1 MYDLWRILYRIL
13 TIYNTRPLVIKG
25 LQYCMEYDMISTRDN
40 NSLAGAIPAQR
51 PKGGKA

>member
-1 MYDLWRILYRIL
+1 MIFR
-13 TIYNTRPLVIKG
+13 G
-25 LQYCMEYDMISTRDN
+25 LQYCEEYDIISTRDN